1 MTAAALKPASEA
13 LSPGNRGMKPL
24 IAMRAALLDPA
35 LFGMVLDG
43 DSWAAWRVL
52 LIAICG
58 EELTTAERAIFESL
72 TGREREPREPVEEA
86 LIIKG
91 RRCGGTRAAGIL
103 AAYFGALCD
112 HSSVL
117 APGERATLP
126 IMSASI
132 IQAGKAM
139 QYIDGI
145 FTHVPA
151 LKALVIGQTVN
162 SISLS
167 NGVDIECAAAS
178 FRTIRGGTAVAIIAD
193 EVAFWRNE
201 NTANPDTEIL
211 NAARPMLA
219 TTAGPL
225 IAITTPYS
233 KRGEPWNIYK
243 RDYGS
248 TGDRLVLVAKA
259 SSRMLN
265 PSLPQKV
272 VDRAFERDP
281 ASAAAEYGAEF
292 RSDIEAFMSPEAV
305 DAATFPDRLE
315 LPPERDVAYYAFVDA
330 AGGSGGGDSMTMA
343 IAHCDGDITVL
354 DCIREVKPPFSP
366 DDTVKDFAAT
376 LARYG
381 LREVTGDRWATG
393 FVAEAFEKC
402 GVSYKTSER
411 PKSDIYKELLPLLS
425 SKRVE
430 LLDMPRLRAQLVCLE
445 RRTARGGRNSID
457 HPQGAHDDIAN
468 SAAGALV
475 IAAGIG
481 RSSGFRLDIY
491 MKAFGS

>member
-1 MTAAALKPASEA
+1 
-13 LSPGNRGMKPL
+13 MKPL
-24 IAMRAALLDPA
+24 VTMRDALMDPA
-35 LFGMVLDG
+35 LFGKVLDG
-43 DSWAAWRVL
+43 ESWASWRVL

-58 EELTTAERAIFESL
+58 EELTTEERVIFELL
-72 TGREREPREPVEEA
+72 TGREREPGEPVEEA

-103 AAYFGALCD
+103 ASYFGALCN

-151 LKALVIGQTVN
+151 LKALVIGQTVD

-193 EVAFWRNE
+193 ELAFWRNE
-201 NTANPDTEIL
+201 NSSNPDTEIL

-219 TTAGPL
+219 TTNGPL

-233 KRGEPWNIYK
+233 RRGESWNIFK
-243 RDYGS
+243 RDYGPA
-248 TGDRLVLVAKA
+248 GDPKILVAKA
-259 SSRMLN
+259 VSRILN
-265 PSLPQKV
+265 PSLPQKK
-272 VDRAFERDP
+272 VDRAFERDA

-305 DAATFPDRLE
+305 DAVTFPDRLE
-315 LPPERDVAYYAFVDA
+315 LPPVPDVAYYAFVDA

-343 IAHCDGDITVL
+343 IAHCEAEVAVL
-354 DCIREVKPPFSP
+354 DCVREVKPPFSP

-376 LARYG
+376 LASYG

-393 FVAEAFEKC
+393 FVAEAFEKA
-402 GVSYKTSER
+402 GVSYRTSER

-425 SKRVE
+425 SKRIE
-430 LLDMPRLRAQLVCLE
+430 LLDLPRLRAQLVGLE
-445 RRTARGGRNSID
+445 RRTARGGRDSID

-468 SAAGALV
+468 SAVPV

-481 RSSGFRLDIY
+481 RSSGFNLEVY
-491 MKAFGS
+491 LKAFGT

>member
-1 MTAAALKPASEA
+1 MSAAALKPASDA
-13 LSPGNRGMKPL
+13 RRPGDRGMVPL

-35 LFGMVLDG
+35 LFGTVLDG

-265 PSLPQKV
+265 PILPQKV

-305 DAATFPDRLE
+305 DAATFLTGWNCLRFGTSLIIRSSM
-315 LPPERDVAYYAFVDA
+315 LRA
-330 AGGSGGGDSMTMA
+330 A
-343 IAHCDGDITVL
+343 
-354 DCIREVKPPFSP
+354 
-366 DDTVKDFAAT
+366 AAT
-376 LARYG
+376 A
-381 LREVTGDRWATG
+381 
-393 FVAEAFEKC
+393 
-402 GVSYKTSER
+402 
-411 PKSDIYKELLPLLS
+411 
-425 SKRVE
+425 
-430 LLDMPRLRAQLVCLE
+430 
-445 RRTARGGRNSID
+445 
-457 HPQGAHDDIAN
+457 
-468 SAAGALV
+468 
-475 IAAGIG
+475 
-481 RSSGFRLDIY
+481 
-491 MKAFGS
+491 